1 MHLVYG
7 ECLSNSHETMRRY
20 AERFPNR
27 RHPNRKTF
35 EAVARR
41 LRETGYVLPK
51 GNEIRRPKE
60 LDIDKAVLQQV
71 KAPDASTR
79 ELGRQLVSHWSIWNI
94 LHKNLLYP
102 YHIQRVQSLTQEDYP
117 RRQNFCEWLLQEND
131 QNPMFVSK
139 MLMTDECCFTRNG
152 ILNFH
157 NTHYWADAN
166 PYRIR
171 ETNFQHRFAVNV
183 WAGIIGNVL
192 IGPWILPQRLNADI
206 YLNFLRNSLPELLEE
221 LPLAVRAEMW
231 FMHDGAPPHF
241 SRNVRNFLNVTYPP
255 RWIGRGGP
263 TTWPPTSPDLNT
275 CDFYLWGHMK
285 ALVYK
290 TPVGNQ
296 DDLLNRGMLRVQDS
310 LIRRAHACVDANGG
324 HFEHLL

>member
-1 MHLVYG
+1 
-7 ECLSNSHETMRRY
+7 
-20 AERFPNR
+20 
-27 RHPNRKTF
+27 
-35 EAVARR
+35 
-41 LRETGYVLPK
+41 
-51 GNEIRRPKE
+51 
-60 LDIDKAVLQQV
+60 
-71 KAPDASTR
+71 
-79 ELGRQLVSHWSIWNI
+79 
-94 LHKNLLYP
+94 
-102 YHIQRVQSLTQEDYP
+102 VQSLTQEDYP

-231 FMHDGAPPHF
+231 FMHDGAPPHL
-241 SRNVRNFLNVTYPP
+241 SRNVRNFLNVTYPQ
-255 RWIGRGGP
+255 R
-263 TTWPPTSPDLNT
+263 
-275 CDFYLWGHMK
+275 
-285 ALVYK
+285 
-290 TPVGNQ
+290 
-296 DDLLNRGMLRVQDS
+296 
-310 LIRRAHACVDANGG
+310 
-324 HFEHLL
+324 